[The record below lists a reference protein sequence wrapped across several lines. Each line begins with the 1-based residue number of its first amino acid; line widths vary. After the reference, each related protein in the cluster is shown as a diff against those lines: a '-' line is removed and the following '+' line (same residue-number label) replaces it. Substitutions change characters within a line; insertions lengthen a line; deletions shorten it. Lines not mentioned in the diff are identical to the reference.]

1 MNEYIVDIDE
11 VNMDIDMQRCTIA
24 GILCD
29 VSPTYETL
37 PVGTT
42 YTIVSHKTPVQLIR
56 CRDCE
61 HRWQKGWKLDEFSN
75 AAERDFC
82 SLCMDHDYD
91 YDYTTFYYVEP
102 DDYCSRAKPR
112 KEGTA

>member
-1 MNEYIVDIDE
+1 MAEYIIGEPYRLDIDRIHVARDFTIYE
-11 VNMDIDMQRCTIA
+11 KTLTKVFMQ
-24 GILCD
+24 GEE
-29 VSPTYETL
+29 PEQ
-37 PVGTT
+37 
-42 YTIVSHKTPVQLIR
+42 IVR

-75 AAERDFC
+75 AAKRDFC

-102 DDYCSRAKPR
+102 DDYCSMAKPR